1 MAKGNDGNFL
11 QHSVEVAAAKQL
23 AAKNPNA
30 LHIAITHGMAPFECL
45 EIKLN
50 DKEPGL
56 VRRRLKTALRLASQ
70 DPQEGES
77 SIVTAYR
84 DTKASCVRYP
94 NTAELLRSIRGGK
107 DGSGLSGGITEIRP
121 IKCEKLAK
129 AWAGSSVKVACE
141 SWRSQVCRGGVLA
154 CPDDLKV
161 PWLFTMDP
169 MTYRHKEVRN
179 GHNSE
184 EDKLCASDFDPLFNA
199 LAPFVKSKQPGI
211 ATLFVYNVWEK
222 NQGYFRCF
230 AKELAECLDIEYHF
244 HSITH
249 RGANK
254 NLAAL
259 LHSSINIPSDFI
271 QNAVECIPDETIRR
285 VLAEI
290 QASWPPMRSKAMTP
304 EEREDLLEEILC
316 ILNTRR
322 ERATYSVVA
331 CILEISPRGV
341 GGLLGRHRP
350 WASWVVSKGGGE
362 PTGYAKCEK
371 HPDLYNKPEWMK
383 SCCKLRECLKRPL
396 PEHGKH
402 VHGCDGGC

>member
-11 QHSVEVAAAKQL
+11 QHSVEVAAANRL
-23 AAKNPNA
+23 AAENPNA
-30 LHIAITHGMAPFECL
+30 LHVAITHGMAPFECL

-50 DKEPGL
+50 DKAA
-56 VRRRLKTALRLASQ
+56 RCRLETALGLASQ
-70 DPQEGES
+70 DPQEGEPL
-77 SIVTAYR
+77 IVTAYR
-84 DTKASCVRYP
+84 DTKASCARYP
-94 NTAELLRSIRGGK
+94 NSAELLRSIRGGK
-107 DGSGLSGGITEIRP
+107 DGSGLSGGITEICP
-121 IKCEKLAK
+121 IKYEKLAK
-129 AWAGSSVKVACE
+129 AWARSSVKIACE
-141 SWRSQVCRGGVLA
+141 SWRSQVCEGGVLA
-154 CPDDLKV
+154 CPDDLQV

-169 MTYRHKEVRN
+169 MTYRHKEAHTRRN
-179 GHNSE
+179 T
-184 EDKLCASDFDPLFNA
+184 EDKLHTSDFDRLSKA
-199 LAPFVKSKQPGI
+199 LTPFVASRQPGI
-211 ATLFVYNVWEK
+211 ATLFVYNVREK
-222 NQGYFRCF
+222 NQDHFRNF
-230 AKELAECLDIEYHF
+230 AGDLAKCLGIDF
-244 HSITH
+244 CLHSITH
-249 RGANK
+249 RGGSK

-396 PEHGKH
+396 PRHREHGP
-402 VHGCDGGC
+402 GCDGGC

>member
-11 QHSVEVAAAKQL
+11 QHSVEVAAANRL

-30 LHIAITHGMAPFECL
+30 LHIAITHGMAPFERL

-50 DKEPGL
+50 DKAA
-56 VRRRLKTALRLASQ
+56 RCRLETALGLASQ
-70 DPQEGES
+70 DPKEDEPL
-77 SIVTAYR
+77 IVTAYR
-84 DTKASCVRYP
+84 RTEASCTHYP
-94 NTAELLRSIRGGK
+94 NSAELLWSIRSGK
-107 DGSGLSGGITEIRP
+107 DGSGLSGGITEICP

-129 AWAGSSVKVACE
+129 AWARSSVKVACE
-141 SWRSQVCRGGVLA
+141 SWRSQVCEGGVLA
-154 CPDDLKV
+154 CPDNLQA

-169 MTYRHKEVRN
+169 MTYRHEEVRD
-179 GHNSE
+179 GRNSDD
-184 EDKLCASDFDPLFNA
+184 DKLHASDLDLLSNA
-199 LAPFVKSKQPGI
+199 LAPFVESKQPGI
-211 ATLFVYNVWEK
+211 ATLFVYNVWKK
-222 NQGYFRCF
+222 NQGYFQCF
-230 AKELAECLDIEYHF
+230 AKKLAECLGIEYHF

-249 RGANK
+249 RGGNE
-254 NLAAL
+254 NLVAL
-259 LHSSINIPSDFI
+259 LYSSIAIPSDFI
-271 QNAVECIPDETIRR
+271 QDAVECIPVVTIRR

-350 WASWVVSKGGGE
+350 WASWVVSKGDGEPGE